1 MRAFSALSF
10 RKKLFLPVILVS
22 SVFLSVLAVS
32 YHSFQKQTEAT
43 ELLNLKVRPVIDN
56 LEDAYRDLYQVMA
69 SGQALIANGFTPANV
84 KQQQFEFEDN
94 APKIMPRLQS
104 VQTLVDAG
112 IIDASYRGKLDKLV
126 IDAEEWTSK
135 IGQMVNSPTTARS
148 FYMKNHVALEQD
160 FASLRSQLKVL
171 RGQVD
176 NASKAISQEIEA
188 STLLAERT
196 IIGGSVLALLVAV
209 AGSLV
214 LSRLLLAPL
223 KEMGAALNDI
233 ASGDGDLTHRLDVTT
248 SDEIGQLGESFN
260 LFVAKIH
267 ASIKDVVAA
276 SEEVRQQSEQMYAA
290 LNNCVR
296 DSKSQQ
302 RESDQVAAAI
312 QEMSASSEQ
321 ISQNADDAAGAT
333 QKANDEI
340 GQAQES
346 VVGAVSSMDTL
357 LATIGQSQEMIGALN
372 SDVESIASI
381 IDVIRGIAEQTN
393 LLALNAAIEAAR
405 AGEQGRGFAVVA
417 DEVRNLA
424 NKTQQSTTEIQDM
437 IGRLQEGTRR
447 VVSAMDESAE
457 ASSETVQ
464 QVQQTSDYLSEV
476 TGLIE
481 RINEMNSQVAT
492 ASSQQNLVSE
502 DINRN
507 IHSVAENS
515 LRVLENLEDMARA
528 CSNLSD
534 RSLQLDKVVGS
545 FKV

>member
-1 MRAFSALSF
+1 MRALGALSF

-22 SVFLSVLAVS
+22 AVFLSVLAVS
-32 YHSFQKQTEAT
+32 YHSFQKQTQAT
-43 ELLNLKVRPVIDN
+43 ELLNLKVRPVMDN
-56 LEDAYRDLYQVMA
+56 MEDAYRDLYQVMA
-69 SGQALIANGFTPANV
+69 SAQALIANGFSPANV

-94 APKIMPRLQS
+94 APNITPRLQS
-104 VQTLVDAG
+104 VQALIDAG
-112 IIDASYRGKLDKLV
+112 IIDDTYQGNVIKLV
-126 IDAEEWTSK
+126 SDADAWASK

-148 FYMKNHVALEQD
+148 FYMKNHVTLEEE
-160 FASLRSQLKVL
+160 FSSLRSQLKEIQKEVIK
-171 RGQVD
+171 
-176 NASKAISQEIEA
+176 ASRKIGKDVES
-188 STLLAERT
+188 STVLAERT
-196 IIGGSVLALLVAV
+196 IIGGALLALLVAV
-209 AGSLV
+209 IGSVV

-223 KEMGAALNDI
+223 KEMGSALNDI
-233 ASGDGDLTHRLDVTT
+233 ASGEGDLTRRLTVTS

-276 SEEVRQQSEQMYAA
+276 SEEVRRQSEQMHKA
-290 LNNCVR
+290 LNSCVH

-321 ISQNADDAAGAT
+321 ISQNAGDAAGAT

-357 LATIGQSQEMIGALN
+357 LATIGQSQEMISALN
-372 SDVESIASI
+372 SDVDSIASI

-424 NKTQQSTTEIQDM
+424 NKTQQSTTEIQDK

-464 QVQQTSDYLSEV
+464 QVQQTSDYLNEV

-481 RINEMNSQVAT
+481 NINEMNSQVAT
-492 ASSQQNLVSE
+492 ASSQQTLVSE

-507 IHSVAENS
+507 IHGVAENS
-515 LRVLENLEDMARA
+515 LRVLQNLEDMARA
-528 CSNLSD
+528 CSNLSE
-534 RSLQLDKVVGS
+534 RSSQLDKVVGS
-545 FKV
+545 FRV